1 MNNIADKTTFWSFL
15 GQTDIIIPKLQ
26 RDYAQGRKGKESLR
40 ENFLASIKRALDSDK
55 QLKLDFVYGTSD
67 NGWHFTPLD
76 GQQRLTTLWLI
87 HWYLAFRTHNLEDQ
101 DTKKRLLHFTYETR
115 ISSRQFCEKLVKEG
129 HKLTIQESE
138 EKKENISDAIL
149 RQSWMYKAWKQD
161 PTIQSMLRMLSGEE
175 DNKLDGIE
183 EIFNECD
190 STCLENY
197 WHKLQKSA
205 EECPIVFYS
214 LDIENIGQS
223 DDLYVKM
230 NGRGKPLSDFENF
243 KADLIKFC
251 EEKGW
256 SSFTKIETGF
266 PVLMDTKW
274 NDLFWTH
281 RTSDS
286 STDDIFFSFINRFFL
301 SRLLAKIEKIDEEIE
316 KKENAQLKK
325 AYNYLYSFTN
335 EEHESYNSFGFN
347 IYKTLFESLDAEGQD
362 TWSLLYDLRTILN
375 TIYNE
380 QKVLDWV
387 NNPYYVEDEFK
398 LLYVTKKSIK
408 NTQELTIPQ
417 IIAFWASCKYLSIDK
432 PVDGTKFRQW
442 MRVVWNMCDYN
453 NEIRNISLLNSTIH
467 LLDFFFYNPTR
478 FDDAIKEFDIEK
490 IPSEK
495 ISSLK
500 SGDGRTALGEHLL
513 EEQSKMNQMSNNNL
527 YTGSIAEFT
536 GKTWEEVIMSVERI
550 HLPCNSANYIL
561 SGTIRCLI
569 QNEKGEYIWDAF
581 DDKYRNLKWYIDR
594 NLDSI
599 AYRNLLTLSSTCSHA
614 IFTNKYWFDYIGP
627 FAKHLSFWRNLFA
640 ANKQDE
646 YLLIH
651 SWLCQNPLDENGL
664 KSQQIVGQG
673 NYHLNQMI
681 QTSLIEEVQSN
692 DGIYLA
698 WSDKNKA
705 YVLFH
710 HQRSIKPYIL
720 FQEDRNKTL
729 VELYNN
735 GTIQFTQSDTLL
747 KCNLLQGR
755 DIEFIYNNETFI
767 WTGDSL
773 IILKSDKEGLH
784 NTKIRPG
791 DNIINILNTII
802 NNIP

>member
-1 MNNIADKTTFWSFL
+1 MNNIADKTTFWNFL
-15 GQTDIIIPKLQ
+15 GQTNIVIPKLQ

-40 ENFLASIKRALDSDK
+40 ENFLTSIKRALDSNR

-87 HWYLAFRTHNLEDQ
+87 HWYLAFRNNILEDEN
-101 DTKKRLLHFTYETR
+101 TRKRLLHFTYETR
-115 ISSRQFCEKLVKEG
+115 ISSRQFCEKLVKQG
-129 HKLTIQESE
+129 PTIKL
-138 EKKENISDAIL
+138 KKDDNIADAIL

-183 EIFNECD
+183 EIFKGCD
-190 STCLENY
+190 STQLKDY
-197 WHKLQKSA
+197 WQKLLKSA

-256 SSFTKIETGF
+256 SSFTQIKTGF
-266 PVLMDTKW
+266 PFLMDTKW
-274 NDLFWTH
+274 NDLFWHH
-281 RTSDS
+281 RDTDS
-286 STDDIFFSFINRFFL
+286 TTDDIFFSFINRFFL
-301 SRLLAKIEKIDEEIE
+301 SRLLAIVDKVEEKVE
-316 KKENAQLKK
+316 KKENTQLKK
-325 AYNYLYSFTN
+325 TYEYLYSFTN
-335 EEHESYNSFGFN
+335 KEHESYNNLGFN
-347 IYKTLFESLDAEGQD
+347 IYKTLFDELAKEKQD
-362 TWSLLYDLRTILN
+362 TWSLLYDLRTLLN
-375 TIYNE
+375 TICEDY
-380 QKVLDWV
+380 KILDCV
-387 NNPYYVEDEFK
+387 TNPYYIEDEFK
-398 LLYVTKKSIK
+398 LLYTTKKEIK
-408 NTQELTIPQ
+408 NTKELTIPQ
-417 IIAFWASCKYLSIDK
+417 IIAFWASCKYLSVGK
-432 PVDGTKFRQW
+432 PVDKNNLSRW
-442 MRVVWNMCDYN
+442 MRIIWNICDYN
-453 NEIRNISLLNSTIH
+453 NEIRNISMLNSTIH
-467 LLDFFFYNPTR
+467 TLNNIFDNSTDFNE
-478 FDDAIKEFDIEK
+478 ALKEFDIENY
-490 IPSEK
+490 
-495 ISSLK
+495 SSLT
-500 SGDGRTALGEHLL
+500 SGYGHTALGEHLL
-513 EEQSKMNQMSNNNL
+513 EEQSKIKQMDNRSPYSGRIVNFI
-527 YTGSIAEFT
+527 GH
-536 GKTWEEVIMSVERI
+536 TWEDVIKSVERM
-550 HLPCNSANYIL
+550 HVPHKAPNYIL

-569 QNEKGEYIWDAF
+569 QNENGEYDWKDF
-581 DDKYRNLKWYIDR
+581 DNKYINLKWYIDQ

-599 AYRNLLTLSSTCSHA
+599 AYRNLLTLSPTCSHA
-614 IFTNKYWFDYIGP
+614 IFTNKYWFDYTKQ
-627 FAKHLSFWRNLFA
+627 FTEHLSFWRNILA
-640 ANKQDE
+640 ATKKDE
-646 YLLIH
+646 YSLIH
-651 SWLCQNPLDENGL
+651 SWLCKTPLNRIAL
-664 KSQQIVGQG
+664 QSQRIAGEDK
-673 NYHLNQMI
+673 YHLNQMI
-681 QTSLIEEVQSN
+681 QTSLIEEIQS
-692 DGIYLA
+692 DEGIYLA

-784 NTKIRPG
+784 NTKITSG
-791 DNIINILNTII
+791 DMIINILNTII